1 MLILVV
7 IICWALIGTVIFVEM
22 LDQKVPLLR
31 WKSIFVFVLAGP
43 FVWLVGLGCLFALA
57 LFFSIDKTIEWVK
70 K

>member
-7 IICWALIGTVIFVEM
+7 IICWALIGTVIVVEM
-22 LDQKVPLLR
+22 LDENIPLLR
-31 WKSIFVFVLAGP
+31 WKSILVIAFAGP

-57 LFFSIDKTIEWVK
+57 LFFSIDKTVEWVK